1 MDLGR
6 KKTEDESSPSLNA
19 SPESHPGD
27 HDGML
32 LIVKGED
39 HEEDESASNVASPP
53 LNPID
58 STAETINAEVSSDAT
73 INQFDI
79 TQSNGKNAVNT
90 SLSSA
95 GNQCTIFQQ
104 QWYERLDELKR
115 YKIAHGTALG
125 SAVSTEKLYHWRLR
139 QRKRYHLTLYRFP
152 HLMRVTAHEDGDGNE
167 NDKQWLLSVP
177 EMKGVFSY
185 PASNET
191 SEDNTLKPF
200 VFDEKDV
207 KSDELA
213 VDFICNKHQE
223 QLYCPL
229 RTMYT
234 PFGNQAF
241 VPNSFSSRHS
251 NSLFWDE
258 CLEELRFFQG
268 DNHHTFVPR
277 DFPYS
282 FYLSIWVEIQ
292 RAKYLLQ
299 SIGLFSGLSGAQML
313 VLDELNLCDLSSLS
327 TNMALL
333 KAERLAISDSAI
345 VKSTSRKVITEKE
358 NGRVKTMEGQRKLW
372 STNFDLFKAW
382 YQSLSSEDRAKAW
395 ELLPRQ
401 NWPLY
406 TWCWR
411 QCNAASAILCGT
423 PSVLGV
429 RMSVKK
435 LSTLSSSEFFHAFP
449 YTDKYSR
456 LVCED
461 DYEGC
466 EAFDSTLE
474 LLEEISIKYGS
485 SHIPDWYACDQALRM
500 WVMALETSVSSLVK
514 GGPCVLSVQQIEKL
528 ILIGFC
534 RDREGLP
541 NLSRGDLIWL
551 KMLQE
556 FKSHVELFGAC
567 YITNDFPHLHA
578 WIVEQKELFL
588 QSRKMVGKDPTNA
601 LKASRLFQL
610 KEAGVDFFTGE
621 SLPGEIDTQ
630 EFNRLTAGPI
640 ESFPLHERR
649 AIVVTF
655 AFDNYWNGQQ
665 CLEKFEKFKALH
677 GHSLILASD
686 DEDLYVWFMGEF
698 WPVEQSLYFLL
709 CYESTNLSFL
719 LHTVVL
725 QRNAARLYFQKS
737 TISIKAKECF
747 IQILSSN
754 TSPPPVIM
762 MGPRPRK

>member
-1 MDLGR
+1 MHLGQ
-6 KKTEDESSPSLNA
+6 KTNEDKSSPSLDA
-19 SPESHPGD
+19 SMRTPSGD
-27 HDGML
+27 HDGIS
-32 LIVKGED
+32 LIMKSED
-39 HEEDESASNVASPP
+39 NEVDKSTGLNSTDSN
-53 LNPID
+53 
-58 STAETINAEVSSDAT
+58 AELIINAEVSSDAT
-73 INQFDI
+73 IKQYDI
-79 TQSNGKNAVNT
+79 PQSNGKDAANT
-90 SLSSA
+90 SFSSA

-139 QRKRYHLTLYRFP
+139 QRKRYHLTLHRLP
-152 HLMRVTAHEDGDGNE
+152 HLKKVTANEDDDGNQT
-167 NDKQWLLSVP
+167 DKQWLLTVP

-185 PASNET
+185 SASNET
-191 SEDNTLKPF
+191 SDEENTLQPF

-213 VDFICNKHQE
+213 VDFISNKHQE

-234 PFGNQAF
+234 PFGAQVF

-268 DNHHTFVPR
+268 DHQHTFVPR

-313 VLDELNLCDLSSLS
+313 VLDELNLCDLSSLP

-333 KAERLAISDSAI
+333 KAERLAISDSAL

-358 NGRVKTMEGQRKLW
+358 NGRGNTKEGQRKLW

-382 YQSLSSEDRAKAW
+382 YQSLSLEDKAKAW

-423 PSVLGV
+423 PSVVGV

-435 LSTLSSSEFFHAFP
+435 LGTLSSSGFFHAFP
-449 YTDKYSR
+449 YNDKYSR

-474 LLEEISIKYGS
+474 LLEETSIKYGTS
-485 SHIPDWYACDQALRM
+485 YIPDWYACDQALRM
-500 WVMALETSVSSLVK
+500 WVMALETSVASLVK

-556 FKSHVELFGAC
+556 FKSHVELFGVC

-578 WIVEQKELFL
+578 WIAEQKELFL

-630 EFNRLTAGPI
+630 EFDRLTAAPV
-640 ESFPLHERR
+640 ESFPLNERR
-649 AIVVTF
+649 ANVVTF

-677 GHSLILASD
+677 GHSLLLASD

-698 WPVEQSLYFLL
+698 WPCEQSLYFLL
-709 CYESTNLSFL
+709 CYDSTNLFFP
-719 LHTVVL
+719 LHTL
-725 QRNAARLYFQKS
+725 WYYRETRQGFTFRNRQF
-737 TISIKAKECF
+737 E
-747 IQILSSN
+747 
-754 TSPPPVIM
+754 
-762 MGPRPRK
+762 

>member
-1 MDLGR
+1 MNELPAFSAPSVDLNR
-6 KKTEDESSPSLNA
+6 NKNEDESSPSLNA
-19 SPESHPGD
+19 SLRSPPGD
-27 HDGML
+27 HDSML
-32 LIVKGED
+32 LIVKSED
-39 HEEDESASNVASPP
+39 HKVDESAPDGLAAASLPTNSN
-53 LNPID
+53 
-58 STAETINAEVSSDAT
+58 NAEISSDSA
-73 INQFDI
+73 INQYDI
-79 TQSNGKNAVNT
+79 PESNEKNAVNT
-90 SLSSA
+90 SFSSD
-95 GNQCTIFQQ
+95 GNQYTIFQQ

-115 YKIAHGTALG
+115 YKITHGTALG
-125 SAVSTEKLYHWRLR
+125 SALSTEKLYHWRLR
-139 QRKRYHLTLYRFP
+139 QRKRYHLTLHRFP
-152 HLMRVTAHEDGDGNE
+152 HLKRVTAHEDSGGNQ

-185 PASNET
+185 SATNEI
-191 SEDNTLKPF
+191 SDEDKEPF

-207 KSDELA
+207 KLDELA

-229 RTMYT
+229 QTMYT
-234 PFGNQAF
+234 PFGAQVF

-268 DNHHTFVPR
+268 DHQHTFVPR
-277 DFPYS
+277 KFPYS

-299 SIGLFSGLSGAQML
+299 SMGLFSGLSGAQML
-313 VLDELNLCDLSSLS
+313 VLDELNLCNLCSLP
-327 TNMALL
+327 TNVALL
-333 KAERLAISDSAI
+333 KAESRAVSDSALI
-345 VKSTSRKVITEKE
+345 KSNSRKMFVEKE
-358 NGRVKTMEGQRKLW
+358 NGKGKTKEGQRKLW

-411 QCNAASAILCGT
+411 QCNAASAILCGS

-435 LSTLSSSEFFHAFP
+435 LGTLSSSGFFHAFP
-449 YTDKYSR
+449 YNDKHSR

-500 WVMALETSVSSLVK
+500 WVMALETSVASLVK

-556 FKSHVELFGAC
+556 FKSHVELFGAS
-567 YITNDFPHLHA
+567 YITDDFPHLYA
-578 WIVEQKELFL
+578 WIAEQKQLFL

-621 SLPGEIDTQ
+621 CLPGEIGETQ
-630 EFNRLTAGPI
+630 EFDRLTAAPV

-649 AIVVTF
+649 ANVVTF
-655 AFDNYWNGQQ
+655 AFDNYWNGRQ

-677 GHSLILASD
+677 GHSLLLASD

-698 WPVEQSLYFLL
+698 WPCRTMNFFCFVMILL
-709 CYESTNLSFL
+709 ILSNPFTTL
-719 LHTVVL
+719 VC

-737 TISIKAKECF
+737 TISIMAKAQTYC
-747 IQILSSN
+747 IIHIL
-754 TSPPPVIM
+754 
-762 MGPRPRK
+762 